1 MPYDVVDT
9 QAQAFGDSSRLHRAL
24 AYFNRRRLT
33 PGFPEESWRD
43 SVIDDLGLTLQE
55 GQFLAAEREGAQP
68 LLSGVPLEPDAFVLW
83 FDRLRENG
91 PGQGDTLFPWLAYE
105 AGREAMRWFLLQEVA
120 GEAGFEDLVA
130 LTQVKMPVGP
140 KLELARNY
148 WDEMGRG
155 AEAGM
160 HGLMLGRL
168 ATALDIDPQPEATV
182 WESLA
187 LANLMVGL
195 ASARRYAY
203 QSIGALGVIELTA
216 PGRAEAVARGL
227 RRLGLDGRSRVY
239 FELHATLDTRHSEAW
254 NNEVLRP
261 LVAACPAAAI
271 HIAEGAIMRLRAGE
285 RCFTRYRRHFG
296 LA

>member
-9 QAQAFGDSSRLHRAL
+9 RAQAFGESGRLHRAL

-33 PGFPEESWRD
+33 PAFPGDGWRD
-43 SVIDDLGLTLQE
+43 ALINDLGPLLQE
-55 GQFLAAEREGAQP
+55 GEFLAAERQAAQP
-68 LLSGVPLEPDAFVLW
+68 FLDAVPLEADAFVSW
-83 FDRLRENG
+83 FERLRETG
-91 PGQGDTLFPWLAYE
+91 PGQGDPLFPWLAQE
-105 AGREAMRWFLLQEVA
+105 ASREAMRWFLQQEVA

-140 KLELARNY
+140 KLEFARNY

-155 AEAGM
+155 AESGM
-160 HGLMLGRL
+160 HGPMLGRL
-168 ATALDIDPQPEATV
+168 ARALEIDPDPEATV

-187 LANLMVGL
+187 LAKLMVGL
-195 ASARRYAY
+195 AGSRQYAY
-203 QSIGALGVIELTA
+203 QSVGALGVIELTA
-216 PGRAEAVARGL
+216 PGRAVEVARGL
-227 RRLGLDGRSRVY
+227 RRLGLDGKSRVY
-239 FELHATLDTRHSEAW
+239 FELHATLDIRHSEAW

-285 RCFTRYRRHFG
+285 RCFMRYRRHFG